1 MQGWVFNEVY
11 REINVSLLP
20 VCKTIV
26 IIKYTITVYIF
37 IKLYWSPIYHHSNL
51 TSCVLFCCS
60 ACVFCRTPC
69 ECSTIYC
76 QSFDCS
82 CFLL

>member
-20 VCKTIV
+20 VCKTII

-37 IKLYWSPIYHHSNL
+37 IKLYW
-51 TSCVLFCCS
+51 
-60 ACVFCRTPC
+60 
-69 ECSTIYC
+69 
-76 QSFDCS
+76 
-82 CFLL
+82 